1 MITIAADLVL
11 RQGDMDGYRA
21 TPMRQCKAQAAGNG
35 APLART
41 ATPQWRIGVA
51 PFGRDDKPSS
61 ALLCSLELATAST
74 AVARLTANGFSTR
87 CIHQYHLYGVLA
99 DDVAIVP
106 TNSVL

>member
-1 MITIAADLVL
+1 
-11 RQGDMDGYRA
+11 
-21 TPMRQCKAQAAGNG
+21 MRQCKAQAAGNG

-87 CIHQYHLYGVLA
+87 CIHQYHLDGVLEPYLQLRVRYA
-99 DDVAIVP
+99 HSYSFCVCLHLQAAKQNMQRLPV
-106 TNSVL
+106 